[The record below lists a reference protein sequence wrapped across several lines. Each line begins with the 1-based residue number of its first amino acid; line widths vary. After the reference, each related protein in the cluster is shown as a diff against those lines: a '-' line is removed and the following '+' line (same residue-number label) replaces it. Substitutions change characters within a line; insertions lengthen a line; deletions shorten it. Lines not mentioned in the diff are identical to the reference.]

1 MEWLPHPLQIY
12 TRWFL
17 TNVYILWMGI
27 WIHHHAVT
35 TTFVYQDAG
44 SQLKSSVTGASKMKP
59 LCSGWCST
67 LTWNGS
73 HIHFKYIQGGY
84 WQCAYAVDGDM
95 DPASC
100 CYHHIFL
107 LKFRK
112 SAEIFSHWCKQN
124 DTTMEVSMLLTHMEW
139 APHPLQIYTRCLTM
153 FTCSRWVY
161 GSIIMLLPPHLF
173 AQILEVS
180 WNLRSL
186 LGTKWYPCIVV
197 DALNPH
203 KMVSTSTQNQNICK
217 VIDNLICCG

>member
-1 MEWLPHPLQIY
+1 
-12 TRWFL
+12 
-17 TNVYILWMGI
+17 
-27 WIHHHAVT
+27 
-35 TTFVYQDAG
+35 
-44 SQLKSSVTGASKMKP
+44 MKP

-67 LTWNGS
+67 PTWNGS

-84 WQCAYAVDGDM
+84 WQCAYALDGDM

-107 LKFRK
+107 LRLRK
-112 SAEIFSHWCKQN
+112 SAEIFSHWCKQKWS
-124 DTTMEVSMLLTHMEW
+124 TMS
-139 APHPLQIYTRCLTM
+139 
-153 FTCSRWVY
+153 TCSGWRY
-161 GSIIMLLPPHLF
+161 GSVIMLLPPHLF

-203 KMVSTSTQNQNICK
+203 KMVSTSTQNQNIYK